1 MKNRGKIKLISIIFL
16 LGLIFLLWMSGDVKA
31 ADSEG
36 NFVIVLDPG
45 HGASDPGAIGGN
57 IKEADVNFKLAYYA
71 KEELEKYEGVKVY
84 LTRYNDCP
92 TIYDRVEI
100 AKNYNADLLVSMHI
114 NSGAS
119 NTRGAAIWVTQDNTQ
134 VEYNKKASEA
144 ASIILNNISS
154 LGIGNNGVQT
164 RSGKADEWYD
174 SGVVQDY
181 YGIIR
186 YAQRV
191 KMRSL
196 LVEHCF
202 ISNSQ
207 DREFINSDEKIR
219 RLAQADVKGIADAY
233 QLKRKG
239 QGYIPVKSMTMD
251 ISELNL
257 EMQEKD
263 LQPVKYLNV
272 VFNPI
277 NVSNDEVEWYSS
289 NPDVVRI
296 WGNRIRGLQEGVAT
310 IKAISKSNQRIA
322 FCKVIVT
329 KPKVALEKITVDKEE
344 QVVNIDQTGDI
355 LVCFDPINCDD
366 KEIYWKSSNPDV
378 VRIWNGHF
386 RGIKE
391 GESVIT
397 AVTRAGGKQ
406 ASCKVTVKDPNKINV
421 EKIETDHE
429 EYTINIGEAVD
440 VGYTYKPSN
449 ATNAEFYW
457 GTTNPEIIRVYGNRF
472 RGLKEGTTEL
482 IVKTVDGKY
491 EKKIKVTVKDPD
503 KINVEKIETDH
514 EEYTIN
520 IGEAVDVGYTYK
532 PSNATNAEFY
542 WGTTNP
548 EIIRVYGN
556 RFRGLKE
563 GTTELVVKT
572 VDGKYE
578 KKIKVTV
585 KDLDKINIE
594 KIETD
599 HEEYTIN
606 IGEAVDV
613 GYTYKPSNATNAEFY
628 WGTTNPEIIRV
639 YGNRFRGL
647 KEGTTEL
654 IVKTVDGKYEKKI
667 KVTVK
672 DPDKINVEKIETD
685 HEEYTIN
692 IGEAVDVGYTYKPSN
707 ATNAEFYWGT
717 TNPEIIRVYG
727 NRFRGLKEGRTE
739 LIVKTV
745 DGIYERRI
753 KVIVGIA
760 NE

>member
-251 ISELNL
+251 SSELNL

-289 NPDVVRI
+289 NPEVVRI
-296 WGNRIRGLQEGVAT
+296 WGNRIRGLKEGVAT

-322 FCKVIVT
+322 TCKVVVT
-329 KPKVALEKITVDKEE
+329 KPAVPLQSISIDKTQREVTINE
-344 QVVNIDQTGDI
+344 RDYISVNFNPSNSTDQTLYWTSSNSEVVRAYEGYIRGLKEGCATITATSRAGGKQVSCRVVVKDSNKTYVDDI
-355 LVCFDPINCDD
+355 IPKQEEYTIGINEAIQINYNYLPENAENTDFSW
-366 KEIYWKSSNPDV
+366 ESSNPDV
-378 VRIWNGHF
+378 L
-386 RGIKE
+386 
-391 GESVIT
+391 
-397 AVTRAGGKQ
+397 
-406 ASCKVTVKDPNKINV
+406 
-421 EKIETDHE
+421 
-429 EYTINIGEAVD
+429 
-440 VGYTYKPSN
+440 
-449 ATNAEFYW
+449 
-457 GTTNPEIIRVYGNRF
+457 RVYWNQI
-472 RGLKEGTTEL
+472 RGLKEGTSEVIIKTPEGITE
-482 IVKTVDGKY
+482 KR
-491 EKKIKVTVKDPD
+491 IKVNVI
-503 KINVEKIETDH
+503 KIPVEQIIPEE
-514 EEYTIN
+514 EEYTIGVN
-520 IGEAVDVGYTYK
+520 EVIDINYSYLPE
-532 PSNATNAEFY
+532 NATNIDFSWTASDTSVLSVY
-542 WGTTNP
+542 WNK
-548 EIIRVYGN
+548 V
-556 RFRGLKE
+556 RGLKE
-563 GTTELVVKT
+563 GNAYIIIKMPDSSL
-572 VDGKYE
+572 E
-578 KKIKVTV
+578 KRI
-585 KDLDKINIE
+585 KINVVDKNNVKVQQIIPE
-594 KIETD
+594 Q
-599 HEEYTIN
+599 EEYTIGVN
-606 IGEAVDV
+606 EVIDINYSYLPE
-613 GYTYKPSNATNAEFY
+613 NATDIDFSWTASETSVLSVY
-628 WGTTNPEIIRV
+628 WNKV
-639 YGNRFRGL
+639 RGL
-647 KEGTTEL
+647 KEGNAY
-654 IVKTVDGKYEKKI
+654 IIIKTPDGSLEKRI
-667 KVTVK
+667 
-672 DPDKINVEKIETD
+672 KINVVDKNNVKVQQIIPEQ
-685 HEEYTIN
+685 EEYTIGVN
-692 IGEAVDVGYTYKPSN
+692 EVIDINYSYLPEN
-707 ATNAEFYWGT
+707 ATNIDFSWTASDTSVLNVYW
-717 TNPEIIRVYG
+717 NKV
-727 NRFRGLKEGRTE
+727 RGLQEGKAY
-739 LIVKTV
+739 IIIKTP
-745 DGIYERRI
+745 DGSLEKRI
-753 KVIVGIA
+753 KIIV
-760 NE
+760 EEQ